1 MVLEITL
8 LVLGIVCMLLSV
20 ILMVWPVIPAAI
32 ASFVAMCLL
41 HWSYYIAVTESTFIF
56 WGIAT
61 LLIMTI
67 ARMSPREDVR
77 KWKSMNLYATVGA
90 LAGMLLAM
98 TISASL
104 VVLGAI
110 VGAAT
115 GLLAFVNT
123 PKGKLQGFSLSTF
136 IHYFCAKG
144 LPVVVA
150 MAMIGIIL
158 EGFLMN

>member
-1 MVLEITL
+1 
-8 LVLGIVCMLLSV
+8 
-20 ILMVWPVIPAAI
+20 
-32 ASFVAMCLL
+32 
-41 HWSYYIAVTESTFIF
+41 
-56 WGIAT
+56 
-61 LLIMTI
+61 
-67 ARMSPREDVR
+67 
-77 KWKSMNLYATVGA
+77 MNLYATVGA